1 MATAVKTKD
10 YELTRKN
17 GYKLKKVTTNNETRY
32 AVLEYKTFLRF
43 FREFKMWKYVRN
55 KENKQVRLFKD
66 LRSAKAYINY
76 MINPAMN
83 KQDSEA

>member
-10 YELTRKN
+10 YELTKKN
-17 GYKLKKVTTNNETRY
+17 GYKIKKVTANNETRY

-43 FREFKMWKYVRN
+43 FKEFKMWNYVRN

-66 LRSAKAYINY
+66 LRSAQAYINY
-76 MINPAMN
+76 QINPGMR
-83 KQDSEA
+83 K

>member
-1 MATAVKTKD
+1 MATTVKTKD

-17 GYKLKKVTTNNETRY
+17 GYKIKKVTANNETKY
-32 AVLEYKTFLRF
+32 AVLQYKTFLRF
-43 FREFKMWKYVRN
+43 FKEFKMWNYVRN

-66 LRSAKAYINY
+66 LRSAQAYINY

-83 KQDSEA
+83 KQDLEA

>member
-43 FREFKMWKYVRN
+43 FREFKMWNYVRN

-83 KQDSEA
+83 KQDSKA

>member
-1 MATAVKTKD
+1 MATAVKTKNYD
-10 YELTRKN
+10 LTRKN
-17 GYKLKKVTTNNETRY
+17 GYKIKKVTTNNETRY

-43 FREFKMWKYVRN
+43 FREFKMWNYVRN
-55 KENKQVRLFKD
+55 KGNKQVRLFKD

>member
-32 AVLEYKTFLRF
+32 AVLEYKPFLRF

>member
-1 MATAVKTKD
+1 MATAVKTKNYD
-10 YELTRKN
+10 LTRKN
-17 GYKLKKVTTNNETRY
+17 GYKIKKVTTNNETRY

-43 FREFKMWKYVRN
+43 FREFKMWNYVRN

>member
-43 FREFKMWKYVRN
+43 FREFKIWKYVRN